1 MFCRY
6 SVFQM
11 KDMIPSLTQ
20 KTIFFNQKQI
30 FAFSKT
36 KSSKMW
42 MQEHVTDEYV
52 KKAQKDNYRSRA
64 SYKLI
69 EIQERYKIFKQ
80 GQKVL
85 ELGSAPGGWTQVAVE
100 FTKSNEKKPTVLAI
114 DRDFMDPV
122 QGAVFYQGDINDK
135 KTQVYI
141 PEFFKLEPVDVV
153 MSDMAPNFSGDLDM
167 DHLLIQD
174 LNNMTID
181 VCTKNLKIGGT
192 VIMKTLN
199 GTLEKDVFRMYKIY
213 FKEFLRVKPRASRA
227 RSSEIYYLGKGYGL
241 SKEYEQLKKIEEK
254 REKGIPIDDDDIP
267 DLGFTD
273 QELLEQTRSVILQ
286 MYDQGK
292 TLTEEQIKEFKEIP
306 GLNIDWN
313 SLKPKTEEEIEKRK
327 ATYNKVKRYN
337 DYRKYYG
344 SKLTFT
350 KNKPTSMAD
359 LATQLADAPTID
371 MKKAMDQG
379 ILLED
384 INKII
389 KKQNA
394 DPIEDEGLFL
404 SDEEEYDPYADDDEK
419 LKLTEE
425 FNRSVDQ
432 YVQDSKE
439 IDPYD
444 AQNLYTPD
452 DQPRTLQDVKKK
464 QIHLQEILEYEKLK
478 EGKKDYYEKL
488 ESGEADLDDLDQ
500 DELDE
505 AIDELEDDAD
515 DQEMEKTNSNQDF
528 VITRSRDNKYQDDHL
543 KADDLDDIIF
553 NKKKK

>member
-20 KTIFFNQKQI
+20 KTVFFNQKQI
-30 FAFSKT
+30 FGFSKT

-141 PEFFKLEPVDVV
+141 PEFFKLEPVDIVI
-153 MSDMAPNFSGDLDM
+153 SDMAPNFSGDLDQ

-192 VIMKTLN
+192 VVMKTLN

-227 RSSEIYYLGKGYGL
+227 RSSELYYLGKGYGL

-313 SLKPKTEEEIEKRK
+313 NLKPKTEEEIEKRK

-350 KNKPTSMAD
+350 KNKPTSMAE
-359 LATQLADAPTID
+359 LATQLAEAPTID

-379 ILLED
+379 MLLED
-384 INKII
+384 LNKII
-389 KKQNA
+389 KQQNA

-404 SDEEEYDPYADDDEK
+404 SDEEEYDPYADDDER
-419 LKLTEE
+419 LKVTEE

-439 IDPYD
+439 ADPYD
-444 AQNLYTPD
+444 AQNLYSPD

-464 QIHLQEILEYEKLK
+464 QLNLQEILEYEKLK

-488 ESGEADLDDLDQ
+488 ESGEADLEELDQ
-500 DELDE
+500 EELEE
-505 AIDELEDDAD
+505 AIEELEEDID
-515 DQEMEKTNSNQDF
+515 DQEMEKTNSDQDF
-528 VITRSRDNKYQDDHL
+528 IITRSRDNKYQDDHL

>member
-1 MFCRY
+1 
-6 SVFQM
+6 M

-20 KTIFFNQKQI
+20 KTLFFNQKQI

-100 FTKSNEKKPTVLAI
+100 FTKSSEKKPTVLAI

-153 MSDMAPNFSGDLDM
+153 ISDMAPNFSGDLDQ

-192 VIMKTLN
+192 VVMKTLN

-306 GLNIDWN
+306 ELNIDWSN
-313 SLKPKTEEEIEKRK
+313 LKPKTEEEIEKRK

-384 INKII
+384 INKIA
-389 KKQNA
+389 KQQSA

-404 SDEEEYDPYADDDEK
+404 SDEEEYDPYADDDER
-419 LKLTEE
+419 LKITEE

-444 AQNLYTPD
+444 EQNLYTPD

-464 QIHLQEILEYEKLK
+464 QFHLQEILEYEKLK
-478 EGKKDYYEKL
+478 EGKRDYFEKL
-488 ESGEADLDDLDQ
+488 ESGEVDLEDLDQ
-500 DELDE
+500 EELDE
-505 AIDELEDDAD
+505 AIEELEDDDD
-515 DQEMEKTNSNQDF
+515 DQEMEKTNSDQDF
-528 VITRSRDNKYQDDHL
+528 VVTRSRDNKYQDDHL